1 MRSNIIFLQN
11 FEVISRFFP
20 IFNSFEE
27 SANILSPLFCKGAPS
42 LEWFALPFITRAV
55 SGVPWLFAFS
65 MLGLGGP
72 PSLKGQLL
80 PSRVNAR
87 AWLFGESPQLPSL
100 SRFLKHPWLEYP
112 SVNLGLIY
120 SFHPLSESPS
130 VFILPSGRP
139 ICHYFPVLLL
149 KF

>member
-1 MRSNIIFLQN
+1 MRLYHGFFL
-11 FEVISRFFP
+11 FLTVSRSLLTFYLC
-20 IFNSFEE
+20 SFVKEPTPW
-27 SANILSPLFCKGAPS
+27 NGLRSPLS
-42 LEWFALPFITRAV
+42 LALTVA
-55 SGVPWLFAFS
+55 PWLFAFS